1 MKILSSE
8 VTVSFQHLVAFRE
21 LKFPFSDES
30 GSP

>member
-8 VTVSFQHLVAFRE
+8 VTVSFQHLVVFRE